1 MEFLLTIVLIGI
13 ALWVLFLVLKPK
25 TKPKSKT
32 QKQEEIRLHY
42 LQKLQTK
49 LDVIDNLEE
58 RQKQKIALLKV
69 FAKELEF
76 NLFFDK
82 EETQRLIKE
91 LAGY

>member
-1 MEFLLTIVLIGI
+1 MELLLTIVFIGI

-25 TKPKSKT
+25 TKPKSKA
-32 QKQEEIRLHY
+32 QKQEEVRLHY

-49 LDVIDNLEE
+49 LDAIDTLQE
-58 RQKQKIALLKV
+58 RQKLKIVLLKL

-76 NLFFDK
+76 NLFFD
-82 EETQRLIKE
+82 EEEVQVLIKE